1 LLKLHGSIGIGRF
14 TTIADTGLNFQG
26 PANNQ
31 QNTGAQAQPTTA
43 NTNINPFQG
52 KGTVIGGNKP
62 LPGPKNTVEAFNA
75 IASEH
80 EASQRREQVLQ
91 AALKRDAEKKKAQ
104 EEAQQAKEDK
114 NNQNKPNAED

>member
-1 LLKLHGSIGIGRF
+1 MG
-14 TTIADTGLNFQG
+14 T
-26 PANNQ
+26 
-31 QNTGAQAQPTTA
+31 
-43 NTNINPFQG
+43 TNINPFQG

-80 EASQRREQVLQ
+80 EAGQRREQVLQ

-104 EEAQQAKEDK
+104 EKNKIEKKQDIEDLEQEFEFTDDQQPNIGKNDSAQNFQNEYQDEEDGK
-114 NNQNKPNAED
+114 RENKHNDQKKI